1 MGVKTG
7 IEWTDH
13 TFNAWIGCTKVSEGC
28 RNCYA
33 ARDNEHWK
41 WNGGAWGPGALRK
54 VTGRANW
61 REPLKWAKAA
71 RAAGVREKVFC
82 NSLSDTFDI
91 EAPRLARKDLWLLVG
106 DTFDALDW
114 QFVTKRSE
122 RISEVMD
129 EDGLN
134 SGFFELCKCWLLTT
148 TEDQAAANLRI
159 PYLLD
164 IPAAVHGVSAEPL
177 LGPLDLSCIPW
188 LADFPHATD
197 GPGSDGFDAL
207 RFDDRNSLAGLDRL
221 DWVICGG
228 ESGPH
233 ARPMHPDWAR
243 SLRDQCAAAGVA
255 FFFKQWGDWAE
266 VGGGKPNTEHV
277 NEEPPIDSS
286 NAVISPAGH
295 RPGSFDE
302 MRDGVSYRW
311 MSRIGK
317 EAAGTMLDSCE
328 WKQFPVARP

>member
-82 NSLSDTFDI
+82 NSLSDTFDV

-114 QFVTKRSE
+114 QFVTKRPE

-159 PYLLD
+159 PHILD

-188 LADFPHATD
+188 LPDFPLDTD
-197 GPGSDGFDAL
+197 GAGFDGFDAL

-228 ESGPH
+228 ESGPGPGV
-233 ARPMHPDWAR
+233 RPMHPDWAQL
-243 SLRDQCAAAGVA
+243 LRDQCAAANVP
-255 FFFKQWGDWAE
+255 FFFKQWGDWHPGWIERCYELKGYTPSWSNCPAAAPWWPDGTRG
-266 VGGGKPNTEHV
+266 VGDHRVNGGL
-277 NEEPPIDSS
+277 
-286 NAVISPAGH
+286 AVS
-295 RPGSFDE
+295 
-302 MRDGVSYRW
+302 W
-311 MSRIGK
+311 QRIGK
-317 EAAGTMLDSCE
+317 KATG
-328 WKQFPVARP
+328 